1 MAKNKDSLLKLDN
14 FENFQNEKI
23 EEKESGEVIRENM
36 IQYGDLVISNR
47 AIPSILDGLKP
58 VQRRLLYTF
67 KDFNLINKKIKSA
80 KVIGNTIGSFHPH
93 GDIAVY
99 EAMIEMT
106 VPFKNKFPLFIKQGN
121 FGSIDGD
128 SAAAMRYTEINLPT
142 DSSDL
147 LFENI
152 NKKNVVTWDNNYDNT
167 TLEPKVLPVKYP
179 LHLLNGS
186 SGIGYSNVT
195 TQIPSYNIIELTNLM
210 IYLIDN
216 KFYDKEHFNVENHK
230 EKILKIIP
238 TVDLPT
244 GANIYFDKE
253 QTQEDTIFASSFGFR
268 MRASYV
274 IDEKNNQIVFT
285 NIPIDT
291 NGERI
296 RSEIRN
302 AGLSF
307 KVVKKKEVAKNPLEI
322 LNISGNAT
330 VTSISSYDINNY
342 ENDAEII
349 VSFKKGVN
357 LEAELSK
364 ILKYTTLD
372 KAYSAKMM
380 VIDENGR
387 AKTYSLYQQ
396 ICKFLEFRC
405 HVIYQSF
412 IDDIEDLEKNL
423 HLLYGYSAI
432 LSNLDEYLRI
442 ITKEDENNI
451 IPLLKTT
458 FNIDDLQID
467 YLFDMRVKKLK
478 KTSVQNLRDLITEK
492 EGILNYKKDVI
503 SSKEKVYEVVREDYK
518 KLLTTNRIKNK
529 VNKRLTKI
537 IDAKKEIS
545 QEDLLTDK
553 EIIIMYME
561 DDTIAFV
568 DKNKFK
574 LKNRGTKT
582 TNNKMNNTFE
592 LKLKITESCNLKDE
606 LLLISN
612 FGKVFKLKAYEFDEQ
627 FRFIGNIINL
637 DKDEKIV
644 SLIKFDKNNKFY
656 CIGTKYGKI
665 KGLNSSMFKNTTSN
679 RPIKAIKLEDKDL
692 VKSFIPYNNTENEK
706 VIILTNEG
714 RIIKYPT
721 SEINIIQGGN
731 TKGTKSTILNEKNK
745 EYVMK
750 LFIFEETNE
759 TVLIGISH
767 NGRAKK
773 TYTKNITD
781 KKRAQSPMLFF
792 NNNEVNGK
800 IVSGEVFKDEE
811 NEILMILTEKADVSL
826 LKINKFNKV
835 SRAAKGS
842 VGLLNLG
849 KSEKIKLTRIIELQ
863 QLSETQTQILVE
875 AKRVGEDEIN
885 NEEFEEIIDPNEPV
899 EEEIIEQGEPEEDEF
914 IEENDEVEETED
926 DEEEK

>member
-1 MAKNKDSLLKLDN
+1 MAKNKENQEKLDN
-14 FENFQNEKI
+14 FENFQNEKFI
-23 EEKESGEVIRENM
+23 EQESGEVVKDNM

-58 VQRRLLYTF
+58 VQRRLLFSF
-67 KDFNLINKKIKSA
+67 KHFNLINKKSKTA
-80 KVIGNTIGSFHPH
+80 KIIGNTIGTLHPH
-93 GDIAVY
+93 GDSSVY

-128 SAAAMRYTEINLPT
+128 SAAAMRYTEINLPN
-142 DSSDL
+142 DSADL

-152 NKKNVVTWDNNYDNT
+152 NKNNVVNWENNYDNT
-167 TLEPKVLPVKYP
+167 ILEPKVLPVKYP

-186 SGIGYSNVT
+186 SGIGYSDIT
-195 TQIPSYNIIELTNLM
+195 TKIPSYNIIEMTNFM
-210 IYLIDN
+210 IYLIEN
-216 KFYDKEHFNVENHK
+216 KFYNKEEFDVEKHK

-244 GANIYFDKE
+244 GCKIYFDKE
-253 QTQEDTIFASSFGFR
+253 QTQEDTIFRKSFGFR
-268 MRASYV
+268 MRATYT

-285 NIPIDT
+285 NIPMDT

-296 RSEIRN
+296 RNEIRN

-307 KVVKKKEVAKNPLEI
+307 KIAKNGKETPKNTLEI

-330 VTSISSYDINNY
+330 VSSISSYEIKNY
-342 ENDAEII
+342 ENDAEVL

-357 LEAELSK
+357 LESELAK
-364 ILKYTTLD
+364 ILKYTSLD
-372 KAYSAKMM
+372 SAYSAKMM
-380 VIDENGR
+380 VVDENGR

-405 HVIYQSF
+405 HVTYQSF
-412 IDDIEDLEKNL
+412 LDDIEKLEKNL
-423 HLLYGYSAI
+423 HLLQGYKTI
-432 LSNLDEYLRI
+432 FNNLDLYLNI
-442 ITKEDENNI
+442 VTKEDEDKI
-451 IPLLKTT
+451 IPLLKEK
-458 FNIDDLQID
+458 FGLDEIQID
-467 YLFDMRVKKLK
+467 YLLEMPLKKLK
-478 KTSVQNLRDLITEK
+478 KVSLKNLDDEILEK
-492 EGILNYKKDVI
+492 NETLNFKKDVV
-503 SSKEKVYEVVREDYK
+503 SSKEKIYNYIKEDYK
-518 KLLTTNRIKNK
+518 KLLSSNRIKNK
-529 VNKRLTKI
+529 VNKRVTTI
-537 IDAKKEIS
+537 IEANKLIS
-545 QEDLLTDK
+545 QEDLLADK
-553 EIIIMYME
+553 EIIIMYMD
-561 DDTIAFV
+561 DDTISYV

-592 LKLKITESCNLKDE
+592 LKLKITESCNLKDD

-627 FRFIGNIINL
+627 FRFVGNIINL

-644 SLIKFDKNNKFY
+644 SLIKFDNSNKFY
-656 CIGTKYGKI
+656 CIGTKDGKI
-665 KGLNSSMFKNTTSN
+665 KGLNASLFKNTTSN
-679 RPIKAIKLEDKDL
+679 RPIKAIKLEDNDL
-692 VKSFIPYNNTENEK
+692 VKSFIPFNNNDNEK
-706 VIILTNEG
+706 VIILTTEG

-745 EYVMK
+745 EEVMK
-750 LFIFEETNE
+750 LFVFEETNE
-759 TVLIGISH
+759 TVLLGISN

-773 TYTKNITD
+773 TYTKTITD

-800 IVSGEVFKDEE
+800 IVSREVFKDEV
-811 NEILMILTEKADVSL
+811 NEVLMILTEKADVSL

-835 SRAAKGS
+835 SRTAKGS
-842 VGLLNLG
+842 VALLNLN
-849 KSEKIKLTRIIELQ
+849 KSEKIKLTRVIELQ
-863 QLSETQTQILVE
+863 QLSETQTQILTE
-875 AKRVGEDEIN
+875 ADGIDDEN
-885 NEEFEEIIDPNEPV
+885 LVDIDDNDTIV
-899 EEEIIEQGEPEEDEF
+899 EENNNV
-914 IEENDEVEETED
+914 ENDE
-926 DEEEK
+926 